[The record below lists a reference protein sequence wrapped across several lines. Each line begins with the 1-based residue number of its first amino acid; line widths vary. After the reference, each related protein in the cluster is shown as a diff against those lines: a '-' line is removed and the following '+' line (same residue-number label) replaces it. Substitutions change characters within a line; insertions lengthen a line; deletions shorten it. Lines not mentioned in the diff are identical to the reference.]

1 MESNIL
7 SRNRVPYISNRF
19 YRNLKKKIYK
29 KSKSNKNAHS
39 ECSLENHIYKKREE
53 EVGARKKAG
62 LVPLRT
68 EFE

>member
-1 MESNIL
+1 
-7 SRNRVPYISNRF
+7 
-19 YRNLKKKIYK
+19 
-29 KSKSNKNAHS
+29 
-39 ECSLENHIYKKREE
+39 LENHIYKKREE